1 MKVDI
6 LEFARQI
13 INRATREYLSQYHG
27 QEWEYR
33 SKIILDF
40 EDWLFSNLQEDEEQS

>member
-1 MKVDI
+1 MKEDI
-6 LEFARQI
+6 LEFVRQI
-13 INRATREYLSQYHG
+13 VNRTTREYLSQYHG

-40 EDWLFSNLQEDEEQS
+40 EDWLFAEFKKGIES